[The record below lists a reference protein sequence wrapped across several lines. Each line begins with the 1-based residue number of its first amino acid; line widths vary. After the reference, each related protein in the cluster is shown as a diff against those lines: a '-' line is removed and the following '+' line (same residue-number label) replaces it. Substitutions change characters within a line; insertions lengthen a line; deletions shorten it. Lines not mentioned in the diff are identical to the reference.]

1 MKFQSKSFARISIA
15 ALCAATIGS
24 AVAAPIASAQAPSAS
39 QATGT
44 VVSSEPLPKDLWIP
58 GTADAK
64 RFTYWTIGS
73 NAGPALSSGAYYVPA
88 GPAPEGG
95 WPVIAWAH
103 GTTGLDD
110 SCAPSLV
117 GPGLPERDYPYL
129 GRWLSEG
136 YAVVATDY
144 VGLGTPGLMPYLDGK
159 VEAHS
164 VVDSVKAARVIDSS
178 ISNRWAVVGQS
189 QGGGAAIT
197 TARYATEYGGDSL
210 DYRGGVGTGVPA
222 NIELTLLPAGPG
234 FPPIALGGG
243 LTSYALYI
251 LAGLRE
257 AHPEIDLNSYLN
269 DLGREK
275 VDSAEKLCAADLD
288 EASKD
293 LVLGDIFSRPLS
305 QIPNFQ
311 GLLNDYMGVPT
322 SGYDRPI
329 FIGQGLLDVDVP
341 APSALSLVAA
351 LVANGEPVTFKTY
364 NTDHSGALV
373 ESQADTIP
381 FVANLFR

>member
-1 MKFQSKSFARISIA
+1 M
-15 ALCAATIGS
+15 
-24 AVAAPIASAQAPSAS
+24 
-39 QATGT
+39 
-44 VVSSEPLPKDLWIP
+44 
-58 GTADAK
+58 
-64 RFTYWTIGS
+64 
-73 NAGPALSSGAYYVPA
+73 
-88 GPAPEGG
+88 
-95 WPVIAWAH
+95 
-103 GTTGLDD
+103 
-110 SCAPSLV
+110 
-117 GPGLPERDYPYL
+117 
-129 GRWLSEG
+129 
-136 YAVVATDY
+136 
-144 VGLGTPGLMPYLDGK
+144 
-159 VEAHS
+159 
-164 VVDSVKAARVIDSS
+164 
-178 ISNRWAVVGQS
+178 
-189 QGGGAAIT
+189 
-197 TARYATEYGGDSL
+197 
-210 DYRGGVGTGVPA
+210 PA

-311 GLLNDYMGVPT
+311 GLLNDYMGCTDQWIRSPHLHRPGPCLTWMSLHRLHFRWLQRWSPT
-322 SGYDRPI
+322 VNRSRSRPTTPI
-329 FIGQGLLDVDVP
+329 T
-341 APSALSLVAA
+341 AA
-351 LVANGEPVTFKTY
+351 LV
-364 NTDHSGALV
+364 V

>member
-73 NAGPALSSGAYYVPA
+73 NGGPALSSGAYYVPA

-164 VVDSVKAARVIDSS
+164 VVDSVKAARVIDPPSRIGGQWS
-178 ISNRWAVVGQS
+178 GSRRAAVRPSRRHATPPNTVGILS
-189 QGGGAAIT
+189 TIAA
-197 TARYATEYGGDSL
+197 GW
-210 DYRGGVGTGVPA
+210 VP
-222 NIELTLLPAGPG
+222 EC
-234 FPPIALGGG
+234 
-243 LTSYALYI
+243 
-251 LAGLRE
+251 R
-257 AHPEIDLNSYLN
+257 
-269 DLGREK
+269 
-275 VDSAEKLCAADLD
+275 
-288 EASKD
+288 
-293 LVLGDIFSRPLS
+293 
-305 QIPNFQ
+305 
-311 GLLNDYMGVPT
+311 PT
-322 SGYDRPI
+322 S
-329 FIGQGLLDVDVP
+329 
-341 APSALSLVAA
+341 S
-351 LVANGEPVTFKTY
+351 
-364 NTDHSGALV
+364 
-373 ESQADTIP
+373 
-381 FVANLFR
+381 

>member
-1 MKFQSKSFARISIA
+1 
-15 ALCAATIGS
+15 
-24 AVAAPIASAQAPSAS
+24 
-39 QATGT
+39 
-44 VVSSEPLPKDLWIP
+44 
-58 GTADAK
+58 
-64 RFTYWTIGS
+64 
-73 NAGPALSSGAYYVPA
+73 
-88 GPAPEGG
+88 
-95 WPVIAWAH
+95 
-103 GTTGLDD
+103 
-110 SCAPSLV
+110 
-117 GPGLPERDYPYL
+117 
-129 GRWLSEG
+129 
-136 YAVVATDY
+136 
-144 VGLGTPGLMPYLDGK
+144 MPYLDGK

-269 DLGREK
+269 ELGREK